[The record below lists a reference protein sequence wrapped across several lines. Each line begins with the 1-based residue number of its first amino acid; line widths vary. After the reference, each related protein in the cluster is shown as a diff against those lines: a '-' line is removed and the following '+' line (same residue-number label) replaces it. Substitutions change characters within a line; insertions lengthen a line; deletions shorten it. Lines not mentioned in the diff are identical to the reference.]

1 MNQSQTNG
9 FVKGSRRH
17 VLIAFALLG
26 LCGGLQAAEPATYES
41 EAWLR
46 AQFDAE
52 GKLQTLEPQDESSQ
66 PAAVWSAIRERLAPA
81 KITPPQV
88 DGRPA
93 VFRTGLR
100 VALEVNRTGGDGAQV
115 RIRGLQPTVLPLE
128 LSWVGYPEDLK
139 RTPGWDGAV
148 TIRCGVN
155 PTGEC
160 GQVDV
165 DLLPGMPDSVRKWA
179 RQSAAAWRFEV
190 QQLNGQPVP
199 GEYKL
204 KVNLHTKD
212 ELPKRFIGKDQRL

>member
-1 MNQSQTNG
+1 MKQDRSID

-17 VLIAFALLG
+17 VLIAGALLG
-26 LCGGLQAAEPATYES
+26 MSAGLQAAEPETYES

-52 GKLQTLEPQDESSQ
+52 GKLQMLEPQDEASQ

-100 VALEVNRTGGDGAQV
+100 VALEVNRAGGAGAQV

-128 LSWVGYPEDLK
+128 LNWLASPEDIS

-165 DLLPGMPDSVRKWA
+165 DLLPGMPDSLRKWA
-179 RQSAAAWRFEV
+179 RQSATSWRFEV

-199 GEYKL
+199 GEYQI
-204 KVNLHTKD
+204 KVNMYTRD
-212 ELPKRFIGKDQRL
+212 ALPKRFIGKDQRL